1 MFAAARALFVRDIR
15 LAGRI
20 GGGGAIS
27 LLFFLT
33 LVTLVPFG
41 VGPDL
46 GTLARIGPA
55 MLWIAA
61 LLATL
66 LGLDRLF
73 QADEE
78 DGSLDVLMAAEAPL
92 ELLVVAKC
100 LAHWMVVCLPLV
112 LAAPVFGLMLA
123 LDGKTLACVAAS
135 LLVGTPALTFLG
147 GIGAALTATL
157 RRGGLLGAVVILP
170 LCAPV
175 LIFGVTAA
183 GATAP
188 GGAGAFMTPFLLLC
202 AFSLAAM
209 AGAPFA
215 AAAALRRLRD

>member
-1 MFAAARALFVRDIR
+1 MFGAARALFARDFR

-20 GGGGAIS
+20 GGGGASS

-33 LVTLVPFG
+33 FVTLVPFA

-46 GTLARIGPA
+46 HTLAKIGPA
-55 MLWIAA
+55 ILWIAA

-78 DGSLDVLMAAEAPL
+78 DGSLDLLLAADAPL
-92 ELLVVAKC
+92 EVLVAAKC
-100 LAHWMVVCLPLV
+100 FAHWTAVCLPLV
-112 LAAPVFGLMLA
+112 LAAPLFGVMLA
-123 LDGKTLACVAAS
+123 LDAKALAGVTVT

-175 LIFGVTAA
+175 LIFGVAA
-183 GATAP
+183 ASAAADP
-188 GGAGAFMTPFLLLC
+188 SVPFASPFLILC
-202 AFSLAAM
+202 AISLATLA
-209 AGAPFA
+209 AAPFA
-215 AAAALRRLRD
+215 AAMALRHLRE